1 MSFDLASM
9 RTSSQSSF
17 SLSCKPYPLRD
28 CSECW
33 ASPGSWRWQNR
44 SGRGQPP
51 GGVGGVLNEGR
62 RGQGGA
68 ASTSGRLDVTASRKW
83 AASLQR
89 FAKKRPGTCSKG
101 HLCITKERFLNTAC
115 EGLAPVLNPKRGRE
129 PPGIP
134 TIHSFN
140 ILLSTYSLPGL
151 RAYLRLG
158 VHMHFPALI
167 VFPSF
172 PPLPP
177 LRPPPPPPPLLL
189 RAAPVAYGNS
199 QARG

>member
-1 MSFDLASM
+1 MLGESRKLALAE
-9 RTSSQSSF
+9 Q
-17 SLSCKPYPLRD
+17 
-28 CSECW
+28 EW
-33 ASPGSWRWQNR
+33 ARPASRQGA
-44 SGRGQPP
+44 
-51 GGVGGVLNEGR
+51 GVLNEGR

-177 LRPPPPPPPLLL
+177 LRPLLL
-189 RAAPVAYGNS
+189 LLLFFLGLHPWHTEVPRLGAES
-199 QARG
+199 EL